1 MEDAMDI
8 LLSSDVRYDDEE
20 QGNKNLLESEEDVSE
35 EEGELELK
43 RSQQAV

>member
-8 LLSSDVRYDDEE
+8 MLSSDIRYDEDE
-20 QGNKNLLESEEDVSE
+20 QSSKNLLESEEDVSE

-43 RSQQAV
+43 RSQ